1 MLDLLNQNEMVSSIC
16 RECSRRIVLTID
28 QVTYLL
34 EAEPAS
40 PDYPFV
46 VGRCDPCMWRI
57 LNGEKYARNY
67 RRGI

>member
-40 PDYPFV
+40 PDYPLV
-46 VGRCDPCMWRI
+46 VRSGTNSEYWR
-57 LNGEKYARNY
+57 
-67 RRGI
+67 